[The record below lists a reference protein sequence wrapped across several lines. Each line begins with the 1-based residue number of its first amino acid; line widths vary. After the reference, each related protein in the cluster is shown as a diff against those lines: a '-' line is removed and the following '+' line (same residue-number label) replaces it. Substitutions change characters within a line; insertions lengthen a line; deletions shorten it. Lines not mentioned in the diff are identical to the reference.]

1 MTESARAFDQNGWM
15 EIRDN
20 PISKVGVF
28 PYLGAMIDPNGEKGL
43 DPTGVYQVYRSAE
56 ELSDPDTI
64 ESFKLLPWIDDHE
77 MLGDGFN
84 ETDEKPIE
92 GVIGEKV
99 YFDDTESP
107 GYLRANIKV
116 FSGEH
121 AGRLDG
127 GKKELSCGYRC
138 EYEMKEGTFGDQ
150 QYTVAQT
157 SIRGNHLASVDEG
170 RSGPE
175 VAVLDEKL
183 TFAIDTKDFSDMAKE
198 TARTLESFATDG
210 VKPEEFGTVLQ
221 LLASKVCAM
230 DQDDEEKKAEDMDDE
245 KAEDQD
251 DEKAEDM
258 DDEKAEDQDDEEKA
272 EDADEDEKGE
282 DGDEE
287 KKESGMDA
295 LEAKVRKLIRT
306 VRKNARTGTKEL
318 MKEIGKRDELYAK
331 VSPVIGAFD
340 HADMTSED
348 VAVYAC
354 DKLELKCPPGH
365 ETTALNAYFTNR
377 PPTSLFATDSGLG
390 VLPPKSGEGAVHDHF
405 HPKASSA

>member
-1 MTESARAFDQNGWM
+1 MTARTTDGNGWQ
-15 EIRDN
+15 EIEGN

-43 DPTGVYQVYRSAE
+43 DPEGVYQVYRSAE

-64 ESFKLLPWIDDHE
+64 ESFKLIPWIDDHA
-77 MLGDGFN
+77 MLGQGFD
-84 ETDEKPIE
+84 ETDETPIA

-99 YFDDTESP
+99 YFDSTESP

-121 AGRLDG
+121 AERVDD

-150 QYTVAQT
+150 KYSVAQT
-157 SIRGNHLASVDEG
+157 KIRGNHLASIDEG
-170 RSGPE
+170 RMGPE
-175 VAVLDEKL
+175 VAVLDERL

-198 TARTLESFATDG
+198 TVRTLESFATDG
-210 VKPEEFGTVLQ
+210 VKPEEVATVLQ

-230 DQDDEEKKAEDMDDE
+230 DKDDE
-245 KAEDQD
+245 KAEDEDDDEKDDNTAKDGD

-258 DDEKAEDQDDEEKA
+258 GTHADDGDD
-272 EDADEDEKGE
+272 DEKGE
-282 DGDEE
+282 DADDDEKGEDMDDDKE
-287 KKESGMDA
+287 KSGMDA
-295 LEAKVRKLIRT
+295 LESQVRKLG
-306 VRKNARTGTKEL
+306 RKVAQVGRTGMRDV
-318 MKEIGKRDELYAK
+318 MKEIGRRDALYAK
-331 VSPVIGAFD
+331 VSSTIGVFD

-354 DKLELKCPPGH
+354 DKLGLKVTSGH
-365 ETTALNAYFTNR
+365 EMTALDAYFTNR
-377 PPTSLFATDSGLG
+377 PPPTLFAVDSILQTGAPKTD
-390 VLPPKSGEGAVHDHF
+390 EGAVADHF
-405 HPKASSA
+405 KTKAS